1 MIDHTQRS
9 IDVASLDSG
18 YDASM
23 AERSRIASA
32 YSRRTS
38 QLRDSLFDAA
48 YLLASHEREKG
59 ILEALARN
67 GFLSLKEARLL
78 EIGCG
83 TGFWLREFLRWGARP
98 ENIAGIDLLPERIE
112 EAKSLCP
119 QGTDLT
125 CASAERLQFP
135 GGAFDIVLQSTVF
148 TSIFDDDMKKTIA
161 GEMLRVLRDG
171 GVIVW
176 YDFTVNNPW
185 NPDVRGIPR
194 TDIVRLFPRCRF
206 EFHKLTLA
214 PPIGRRIA
222 RFSPLLYRALSALKV
237 LDTHCLAT
245 IRKIC

>member
-1 MIDHTQRS
+1 MIEHTQRS
-9 IDVASLDSG
+9 IDVASIDSG
-18 YDASM
+18 YYASM

-67 GFLSLKEARLL
+67 GFLSLKKGRLL
-78 EIGCG
+78 GIGCG
-83 TGFWLREFLRWGARP
+83 TGFWLREFVRWGARP

-135 GGAFDIVLQSTVF
+135 GGAFDIVLQ
-148 TSIFDDDMKKTIA
+148 
-161 GEMLRVLRDG
+161 
-171 GVIVW
+171 
-176 YDFTVNNPW
+176 
-185 NPDVRGIPR
+185 
-194 TDIVRLFPRCRF
+194 
-206 EFHKLTLA
+206 
-214 PPIGRRIA
+214 
-222 RFSPLLYRALSALKV
+222 
-237 LDTHCLAT
+237 
-245 IRKIC
+245 